1 MRTPF
6 RLSILHRYVGIDATA
21 DIELSMQAHEPR
33 LAGLYQ
39 VIEDTVAH
47 VLVECA
53 FIAKRPDIQ
62 LPRLEFYARQVR
74 DVLKLQGGEIRLA
87 GFRTQTGKFRRADAD
102 GVIPVRVWIGKGLE
116 VLAGLC

>member
-53 FIAKRPDIQ
+53 FIAK
-62 LPRLEFYARQVR
+62 
-74 DVLKLQGGEIRLA
+74 
-87 GFRTQTGKFRRADAD
+87 
-102 GVIPVRVWIGKGLE
+102 
-116 VLAGLC
+116 